1 MQLRSRWIGYA
12 SAVAATAACTAIGMV
27 LRPRFDL
34 VNVAMVY
41 LLGVV
46 LVAQRFSRGPAVLA
60 SILCVAAFD
69 FFFVPPEGTLSV
81 DDAQYLVTF
90 AIMLAVAL
98 VISGLVENAREQA
111 DTQAALEVEART
123 ERIRATL
130 LSAVS
135 HDLRTPLAVM
145 TGASSSLAEQ
155 GERMSA
161 EERRALAQ
169 TLARQS
175 AEMSERVAKLLE
187 MTRLE
192 AGAIQLDRDWANVAE
207 IAGSVLRRLETR
219 MAQHRLMVEVPADL
233 PLVRVDAALIEH
245 VVANLLEN
253 AALHTPAGTVVRL
266 RAQTHGAELVVSVE
280 DFGGGIAP
288 EELERVFAKFH
299 RGTVE
304 GATAG
309 IGLGLAICRAI
320 VTLHGGRI
328 WAERLAGGGTAFRFT
343 LPVDPAPEMPQEA
356 MA

>member
-1 MQLRSRWIGYA
+1 MPQRARWLGYA
-12 SAVAATAACTAIGMV
+12 GAVAATAACTAIGMA
-27 LRPRFDL
+27 LYPKFDL

-46 LVAQRFSRGPAVLA
+46 LVAQRFSRGPAVAA
-60 SILCVAAFD
+60 SVLCVAAFD
-69 FFFVPPEGTLSV
+69 FFFVPPEGTFSV
-81 DDAQYLVTF
+81 DDVQYVVTF

-98 VISGLVENAREQA
+98 VISGLAESVRRQA
-111 DTQAALEVEART
+111 ATQAALEIEAQT
-123 ERIRATL
+123 ERIRSTL

-161 EERRALAQ
+161 EERRALAR

-175 AEMSERVAKLLE
+175 TEMSERVAKLLE

-192 AGAIQLDRDWANVAE
+192 AGAIKLDRDWANVAE
-207 IAGSVLRRLETR
+207 IAGSVLRRLDER
-219 MAQHRLMVEVPADL
+219 MSRHRLMVELPKEL

-266 RAQTHGAELVVSVE
+266 RAQTQGSELVVSVE

-299 RGTVE
+299 RGAVE

-320 VTLHGGRI
+320 VTLHGARI
-328 WAERLAGGGTAFRFT
+328 WAERLSGGGTAFRFT
-343 LPVDPAPEMPQEA
+343 LPVEPAPEMPQEA